1 MLYAQ
6 AQDGGMIPCAFGLL
20 SSKTKVLYKKFW
32 SCVQEALGPAVY
44 PETILMD
51 MEQGAI
57 RAFEEVFIRLQGEEE
72 DREISIQFYLFHF
85 QRAILDELA
94 KKKCKPEM
102 ETNPLFNRIYNLVR
116 RLPFVH
122 YDHVRLVAN
131 TCIHALLSGNE
142 DGISDQAYQWINY
155 IKTFYTGYFD
165 PGRNRWIEPRF
176 HPKF

>member
-1 MLYAQ
+1 M
-6 AQDGGMIPCAFGLL
+6 
-20 SSKTKVLYKKFW
+20 
-32 SCVQEALGPAVY
+32 GPAVY

-57 RAFEEVFIRLQGEEE
+57 RAFEEVFIKQEGEE
-72 DREISIQFYLFHF
+72 DRNIAIVFCLFHF
-85 QRAILDELA
+85 QRAILDEVA

-102 ETNPLFNRIYNLVR
+102 ERNPLFNRIYNLVR

-122 YDHVRLVAN
+122 YDHVGLVAN
-131 TCIHALLSGNE
+131 SCINNLLEGKE

-155 IKTFYTGYFD
+155 IKTYYTGYFD

-176 HPKF
+176 HPRFWCVIGSIIAEQPHTNCAVAT